1 MRFFQLTLLLIA
13 ALTACAALASCG
25 GAGEGE
31 LSATES
37 LSGTGSEDTTSVAPE
52 TEEPAPT
59 SFRTEN
65 GLGFTADGYSSVEGG
80 LFTIRKEF
88 VITFDEPVA
97 PGGFNRM
104 SFAYSSTGPVK
115 ATVSYRLGTVTAVEV
130 FYFEAAGERAVFKGL
145 ISTCLDGMTG
155 SSIESVKIKPLKG
168 TTKFELLSVSA
179 ETADAL
185 PGGVYY
191 LENDRFRVGI
201 RLSWGGGINCI
212 EDKKCP
218 VAGLSNLING
228 HDTGR
233 LIQQSYYGTGG
244 NASYTPGEFNGSKWS
259 YNPVQGG
266 DKYGNSS
273 RLIDFEVTGDSVYV
287 KAQPQDW
294 SLNGKITPSYME
306 NRYTLTDGF
315 IRVDNRFV
323 DFSGWEHRYAH
334 QELPAFYTVSYLD
347 RFVYYGGSAGWSGDA
362 LTVKDGLPFWGDAAY
377 ANSCRFTMKKGND
390 ETWCAWVSST
400 DDYGVGL
407 YVPGIDQ
414 FYAGRFGYNGS
425 KSASDSA
432 TNYVAP
438 LLTLKLVSY
447 KPVEYSYLIA
457 TGSPEEIRSVF
468 YENRGFADNSS
479 LVAISQSMR

>member
-1 MRFFQLTLLLIA
+1 MRFFQLTLLLVA
-13 ALTACAALASCG
+13 ALTACVILQSCG
-25 GAGEGE
+25 GAGESE
-31 LSATES
+31 LAGTES
-37 LSGTGSEDTTSVAPE
+37 LSATGSGDTTSGSPE
-52 TEEPAPT
+52 TEEPAPPA
-59 SFRTEN
+59 FRTEN
-65 GLGFTADGYSSVEGG
+65 GLGFKADGYSSVEGG
-80 LFTIRKEF
+80 LFTLRKEF
-88 VITFDEPVA
+88 VITFDEPVV

-115 ATVSYRLGTVTAVEV
+115 ATVSYRLGTVSAVEV
-130 FYFEAAGERAVFKGL
+130 FYFEAGERAVFKGL

-155 SSIESVKIKPLKG
+155 SGIDSIQIKPLKG

-179 ETADAL
+179 EVADPL

-233 LIQQSYYGTGG
+233 LIQQSYYGTAG

-273 RLIDFEVTGDSVYV
+273 RLVDFEVSGDSVWV

-347 RFVYYGGSAGWSGDA
+347 RFAYYGGSAGWSGDT
-362 LTVKDGLPFWGDAAY
+362 LTIKDGLPFWGDAAY

-400 DDYGVGL
+400 DNYGIGL

-438 LLTLKLVSY
+438 LLTLKLVSF

-457 TGSPEEIRSVF
+457 TGSPDEIRSVF
-468 YENRGFADNSS
+468 YENRAFADNSS
-479 LVAISQSMR
+479 LVGISQPMR

>member
-1 MRFFQLTLLLIA
+1 M
-13 ALTACAALASCG
+13 
-25 GAGEGE
+25 
-31 LSATES
+31 
-37 LSGTGSEDTTSVAPE
+37 
-52 TEEPAPT
+52 
-59 SFRTEN
+59 
-65 GLGFTADGYSSVEGG
+65 
-80 LFTIRKEF
+80 
-88 VITFDEPVA
+88 
-97 PGGFNRM
+97 
-104 SFAYSSTGPVK
+104 
-115 ATVSYRLGTVTAVEV
+115 
-130 FYFEAAGERAVFKGL
+130 
-145 ISTCLDGMTG
+145 
-155 SSIESVKIKPLKG
+155 
-168 TTKFELLSVSA
+168 
-179 ETADAL
+179 
-185 PGGVYY
+185 
-191 LENDRFRVGI
+191 
-201 RLSWGGGINCI
+201 
-212 EDKKCP
+212 
-218 VAGLSNLING
+218 
-228 HDTGR
+228 
-233 LIQQSYYGTGG
+233 
-244 NASYTPGEFNGSKWS
+244 
-259 YNPVQGG
+259 
-266 DKYGNSS
+266 
-273 RLIDFEVTGDSVYV
+273 TGDSVYV

-347 RFVYYGGSAGWSGDA
+347 RFVCYGGSAGWSGDA

-438 LLTLKLVSY
+438 LLTLKLVSF